1 MPVLLTCFL
10 SFTLSFSP
18 TDIDTIPSNS
28 LLYNGREYAKQYTV
42 DMGSPFFPTENSTGD
57 ILYQGNWYRGVIFF
71 YDCEDEVLV
80 ITLPEGQRMQLVMG
94 KVDAFT
100 LDNHSFLKL
109 EMKGQPG
116 EFYELLFQGQ
126 RQLLVKWRKY
136 LIKNMQEQSVYVTSR
151 KIFVSDG
158 SSLVNIEKL
167 QDFIDLFPS
176 QKKLLRQVYR
186 EKDLSFR
193 KDPVKA
199 SNELMKSLQ
208 LK

>member
-18 TDIDTIPSNS
+18 TDTDTIPSNS
-28 LLYNGREYAKQYTV
+28 LLYNGMEYAKQYTV
-42 DMGSPFFPTENSTGD
+42 DMGSPFFSTENSIGD

-80 ITLPEGQRMQLVMG
+80 ITLPEGQRMQLVME
-94 KVDAFT
+94 KVNAFT

-109 EMKGQPG
+109 QLKGQQA

-136 LIKNMQEQSVYVTSR
+136 LIKNMQEQSVYVTTR

-158 SSLVNIEKL
+158 SALVNIEKL
-167 QDFIDLFPS
+167 KDFMDLFPS
-176 QKKLLRQVYR
+176 QKKLLRQIYR
-186 EKDLSFR
+186 ERDLSFR

-199 SNELMKSLQ
+199 SNELMKA
-208 LK
+208 LKLK

>member
-1 MPVLLTCFL
+1 
-10 SFTLSFSP
+10 
-18 TDIDTIPSNS
+18 
-28 LLYNGREYAKQYTV
+28 V
-42 DMGSPFFPTENSTGD
+42 DMGSPFFPTENSIGD

-80 ITLPEGQRMQLVMG
+80 ITLPEGQRMQLIME
-94 KVDAFT
+94 KADAFN

-109 EMKGQPG
+109 HMKGQQE
-116 EFYELLFQGQ
+116 EFYELLYQGQ

-151 KIFVSDG
+151 KIFVSDR
-158 SSLVNIEKL
+158 SALVNIERL
-167 QDFIDLFPS
+167 NDFMDLFPA

-186 EKDLSFR
+186 DKDLSFR
-193 KDPVKA
+193 RDPVKA
-199 SNELMKSLQ
+199 SNELMKALQ